1 VELVPGGDGIGIV
14 NQASTVAR
22 GSTTIRVSRSAYGGP
37 LVVRGQIPR
46 NSRGVLRAVPVSDP
60 ARYTA
65 AVVREVLAAR
75 GVVVTGAVRSV
86 ERAGESS
93 VTGRSVF
100 APAFEQKAPM
110 RVLAVHNSPPL
121 LEILE
126 VINKDSHNLFAEQVL
141 RAVGRIATGEGSVE
155 GGVRAIGHMLGEA
168 GDGLPD
174 GLELFDGSG
183 LSPLNR
189 ASARAFVDLLAFMQK
204 SPMWPSFWFTLPEAG
219 ARDGL
224 RRMAGTPAAHNL
236 RAKTGTINRVSA
248 LSGYVRA
255 GNGEQLAF
263 SIMSNNVPSTW
274 RAKRVEDAIGARLAS
289 FTRATPG
296 TAVAQPA
303 VETNGTPPVRADTPV
318 TSATVDDERPATPPA
333 SGTHAVQRGE
343 TLDGIAR
350 KYGLSVQAI
359 RAANPGLEPR
369 RMQAGTTIRVPA
381 ASGAAAERPASAAA
395 GRPAEYTIRSGDT
408 LDAIARQHGTTVEAL
423 RRANPGLDPRRL
435 IPGRKI
441 RLD

>member
-1 VELVPGGDGIGIV
+1 V
-14 NQASTVAR
+14 NQATTVQR

-65 AVVREVLAAR
+65 AVVREALAAR
-75 GVVVTGAVRSV
+75 GIVVTGVVRSV

-126 VINKDSHNLFAEQVL
+126 VVNKDSHNLFAEQVL
-141 RAVGRIATGEGSVE
+141 RAVGRVATGQGSVE
-155 GGVRAIGHMLGEA
+155 GGVRAIAHMLDEGS
-168 GDGLPD
+168 GDETPD
-174 GLELFDGSG
+174 GFELFDGSG

-189 ASARAFVDLLAFMQK
+189 ASARAFIELLAFMQK

-263 SIMSNNVPSTW
+263 SIVSNNVPSTW

-289 FTRATPG
+289 FTRP
-296 TAVAQPA
+296 TAGSADALPVIEANKPPPA
-303 VETNGTPPVRADTPV
+303 RVDTP
-318 TSATVDDERPATPPA
+318 APA
-333 SGTHAVQRGE
+333 STRDSARTASSAAAGTHAVRRGE
-343 TLDGIAR
+343 TLEGIAR
-350 KYGLSVQAI
+350 RYGVSVDAI
-359 RAANPGLEPR
+359 LAANPGLEPR
-369 RMQAGTTIRVPA
+369 RMQAGTTIRLPGTNGAAPERQLSAPA
-381 ASGAAAERPASAAA
+381 ARQT
-395 GRPAEYTIRSGDT
+395 EYTIRSGDT
-408 LDAIARQHGTTVEAL
+408 LDAIAKQHGTTVDAL

-441 RLD
+441 RLN